1 MDLNL
6 TPDERQFRDEFRAW
20 LAANVPPPFTGSTS
34 AEDRAEHIA
43 YLKRWQRTLFEGGW
57 AGISWPKQYGGRGAT
72 LMQQAIFQEELALA
86 NAPHLIGTIGLSLV
100 GPTLIA
106 MGSESQKAQHLA
118 KILSGEEIWCQGFS
132 EPNAGSDL
140 ASLGTKAI
148 RDGDDFVVNGQKIWT
163 SFAQMADYCLLL
175 VRTDF
180 ESPKHKGIT
189 CLLADMKTTERMPSE
204 IKIGHARQVA
214 LYAASD
220 NLDAR
225 LIYVTPRKLE
235 TYRLENVLA
244 HREALRKIAMKVE
257 NLLSL
262 SDESRHGYAI
272 IQEIAGRTEG
282 LVSMRTG
289 TMYLLLQRMVAD
301 GLIEESAVRPKT
313 DQDDER
319 RRYYVPTS
327 RGRAV
332 AAAEAKRL
340 EAMVSQARRK
350 QVLGRR

>member
-6 TPDERQFRDEFRAW
+6 TPDERQFRDEFRSW
-20 LAANVPPPFTGSTS
+20 LTVNVPLPWSGESK
-34 AEDRAEHIA
+34 DEHIA

-148 RDGDDFVVNGQKIWT
+148 REGDEFVVNGQKIWT
-163 SFAQMADYCLLL
+163 SFAQIADYCLLL

-189 CLLADMKTTERMPSE
+189 CLLLDM
-204 IKIGHARQVA
+204 
-214 LYAASD
+214 
-220 NLDAR
+220 R
-225 LIYVTPRKLE
+225 LPGI
-235 TYRLENVLA
+235 
-244 HREALRKIAMKVE
+244 
-257 NLLSL
+257 S
-262 SDESRHGYAI
+262 
-272 IQEIAGRTEG
+272 
-282 LVSMRTG
+282 
-289 TMYLLLQRMVAD
+289 
-301 GLIEESAVRPKT
+301 VRPLRMMSG
-313 DQDDER
+313 DSGFNEVFFSDVR
-319 RRYYVPTS
+319 VP
-327 RGRAV
+327 
-332 AAAEAKRL
+332 
-340 EAMVSQARRK
+340 VSH
-350 QVLGRR
+350 VLGRVNEGWSTAITALMNERANLGTGIQVLFPATSRPSSPARIP